1 MKQLKQTLGK
11 NFILVL
17 LCLTVT
23 LCTACSDGKTTQWN
37 NADHT
42 ISQSLTYDHSMELK
56 FATEYAVDYYNDG
69 FILIS
74 ISDGSRYLLN
84 TEDCPIPE
92 DLDSQ
97 IILLQAPVDHI
108 YLVASAAMDM
118 LAAADATE
126 NICLSGLKME
136 DWHIDAAKE
145 AMEQGVMQYAGKYNA
160 PDYERILSE
169 GCDLTVESTMILH
182 SPDVKEKLESFGIP
196 VLIDHSSYEAHPLG
210 RTEWVKLYGILTGHE
225 EQAMK
230 AFQEQKERYDRL
242 GTIEQTEKTV
252 VFFYMTSNETVVVRK
267 TNDYVA
273 KMIELAGGTYLFQN
287 LPGEENA
294 SSSVNMQ
301 LEEFYAKAKDADY
314 LVYNST
320 IDGEIQT
327 TDDLLQKCSLLK
339 DFKAVQNGD
348 VWCTTQNVYQKS
360 MSAGSMIEEFHAMLT
375 SEDAASEQTDY
386 IYRLE

>member
-1 MKQLKQTLGK
+1 MKQLKQNLRK
-11 NFILVL
+11 NLILIL

-23 LCTACSDGKTTQWN
+23 LCTACTDKKTTQWN
-37 NADHT
+37 TADHT
-42 ISQSLTYDHSMELK
+42 ISQSLTYDHSMKLSY
-56 FATEYAVDYYNDG
+56 ATEYVVDYYNDG

-84 TEDCPIPE
+84 TGNGSIPE

-97 IILLQAPVDHI
+97 IIILAFPVNHI
-108 YLVASAAMDM
+108 YLVASATMDM
-118 LAAADATE
+118 FAAADAIE
-126 NICLSGLKME
+126 NICLSGLKKE
-136 DWHIDAAKE
+136 DWHIDAAKV
-145 AMEQGVMQYAGKYNA
+145 AMEQGLIQYAGKYNA

-169 GCDLTVESTMILH
+169 GCELTIESTMILH

-196 VLIDHSSYEAHPLG
+196 VLIDRSSYEAHPLG

-225 EQAMK
+225 EQAME
-230 AFQEQKERYDRL
+230 AFQEQSERYDRL
-242 GTIEQTEKTV
+242 GMIDKTGKTV
-252 VFFYMTSNETVVVRK
+252 VFFYITSNETVVVRK

-273 KMIELAGGTYLFQN
+273 KMIELAGGTYLFQD
-287 LPGEENA
+287 LQGEENA

-320 IDGEIQT
+320 IDGEIRT

-339 DFKAVQNGD
+339 DFKAVQNQN

-360 MSAGSMIEEFHAMLT
+360 MSAGSMIEEFHAMLI

-386 IYRLE
+386 IYQLE